1 MAIITTEQVA
11 QAVEAWAASVIPGL
25 NHYDHAPRSL
35 LQAMPLVL
43 AEVQKKTHQELSVN
57 EATFQQYQ
65 FQQTS
70 VTIWNVMLMFLVD
83 PSDAWTASQILYEMT
98 DTIGDAITTDP
109 TLGQR
114 VSFTSGDYEVSF
126 DPPEF
131 EYADG
136 TIARAATMS
145 IVVGEQR
152 GV

>member
-1 MAIITTEQVA
+1 MAKSTTDIA
-11 QAVEAWAASVIPGL
+11 QAVEAWAAEVIPGL

-43 AEVQKKTHQELSVN
+43 AEVQRKTHQELSVN

-70 VTIWNVMLMFLVD
+70 VSIWNVNLMFLVD
-83 PSDAWTASQILYEMT
+83 PSDAWNASQILYNMT
-98 DTIGDAITTDP
+98 DTLGDAISKDP

-114 VSFTSGDYEVSF
+114 VSFASGDYEVSF

-145 IVVGEQR
+145 IVVGDQR